1 MKNYLILAL
10 FIFFVSCSSE
20 HQIIEG
26 KVIDENNQPIQDVLV
41 QVMGTDLFEYTNED
55 GYFKIDTKSRGAE
68 LIFNKEGYEFQRKCI
83 DEVKEVQLAEKD

>member
-26 KVIDENNQPIQDVLV
+26 KVVNANNEPVEDVLV
-41 QVMGTDLFEYTNED
+41 QVIGTDLFEYTNED
-55 GYFKIDTKSRGAE
+55 GYFKIDTKSRGEE
-68 LIFNKEGYEFQRKCI
+68 LIFNKEGYEFQRASI
-83 DEVKEVQLAEKD
+83 NQVKEVLLSKKD